1 MRLIISV
8 FIIHFVSCNN
18 ETALNEQPPV
28 PDTSSSLIRSD
39 IKENNNSS
47 DTSKAEFNIQP
58 FKKIPSAID
67 GCSGLFKIDS
77 AGTEYVFAI
86 NFDEEGFIQVN
97 DKLLRL
103 KLLEKKN
110 REGYFDQ
117 TYSGEGIKVRLQVRE
132 VKQLDYE
139 LSIYEG
145 TIYVQYQNQYKEIG
159 INGEIGC

>member
-1 MRLIISV
+1 M
-8 FIIHFVSCNN
+8 
-18 ETALNEQPPV
+18 
-28 PDTSSSLIRSD
+28 
-39 IKENNNSS
+39 
-47 DTSKAEFNIQP
+47 
-58 FKKIPSAID
+58 
-67 GCSGLFKIDS
+67 
-77 AGTEYVFAI
+77 
-86 NFDEEGFIQVN
+86 N

-103 KLLEKKN
+103 KLLEKLN
-110 REGYFDQ
+110 SEGYFDQ